1 MDDCSEREVFR
12 VRLRFVD
19 LIKSFFQTEPDA
31 EKMSRWRGTF
41 SALVKEQV
49 NPLFDAAV
57 RDLHRMLNE
66 RNLAA
71 MQNEYYELFTNPFSR
86 AQVNLTASW
95 YLDGRSFGETLV
107 NLRSFLAE
115 AGIIR
120 VAGVV
125 DSEDS
130 LPMLLDILASLIEE
144 EKSGGGE
151 YSRKLQSRLLVHWLQ
166 PLAKEVTAAVERI
179 EPSAFYLACCRLLCG
194 YLDLE
199 KGLATAS

>member
-1 MDDCSEREVFR
+1 MENHLEKEVFR

-57 RDLHRMLNE
+57 RDIHRMLNE
-66 RNLAA
+66 KSLAEI
-71 MQNEYYELFTNPFSR
+71 QNEYYELFTNPFSQ
-86 AQVNLTASW
+86 AQVNTMASW

-107 NLRSFLAE
+107 RLRSFLAE
-115 AGIIR
+115 AGI
-120 VAGVV
+120 VLVEGVV

-130 LPMLLDILASLIEE
+130 LPVLLDILANLIEE
-144 EKSGGGE
+144 EKNGGGE
-151 YSRKLQSRLLVHWLQ
+151 DVRELQNRLLSIWLQ
-166 PLAKEVTAAVERI
+166 PLAKELTVAVERI
-179 EPSAFYLACCRLLCG
+179 DTALFYRACCRLLCG

-199 KGLATAS
+199 KGLATTS

>member
-1 MDDCSEREVFR
+1 MEDFNEREVFR
-12 VRLRFVD
+12 ARLRFVD
-19 LIKSFFQTEPDA
+19 LIKSFFQSEPDA

-49 NPLFDAAV
+49 NPLFDSAV
-57 RDLHRMLNE
+57 RDIHKMLNE
-66 RNLAA
+66 KNLSEI
-71 MQNEYYELFTNPFSR
+71 QNEYYELFTNPFSN
-86 AQVNLTASW
+86 AQVNIMASW

-107 NLRSFLAE
+107 ALRSFLAE
-115 AGIIR
+115 AGIVR
-120 VAGVV
+120 AEGVV

-144 EKSGGGE
+144 EKNGGGE
-151 YSRKLQSRLLVHWLQ
+151 KARDLQSRLLVTWLQ
-166 PLAKEVTAAVERI
+166 PLAKELSAAVEKNDT
-179 EPSAFYLACCRLLCG
+179 ALFYRASCRLLCG